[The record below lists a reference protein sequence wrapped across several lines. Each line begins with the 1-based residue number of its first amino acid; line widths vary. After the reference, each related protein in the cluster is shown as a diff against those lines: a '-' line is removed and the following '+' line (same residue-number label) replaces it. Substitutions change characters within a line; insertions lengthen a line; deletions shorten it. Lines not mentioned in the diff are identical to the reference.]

1 VFSLFFIPSGS
12 CDHHTAHGKVLAGLC
27 VYDSY
32 KRNFAMT
39 TLNLG
44 NLATFRLV
52 IQRGSFSAA
61 ADILGLSQPAVS
73 LQVRQLEQFL
83 RTRLVERTGRGI
95 KATAAGLALLEHGN
109 RIEQVVE
116 EAIRSVSEF
125 SHEISGT
132 ITLGTGATACIHLLP
147 PLLQQLREEHPLLR
161 VGVTTGNTLDVVR
174 AVEENRLDIGLVTLP
189 ASGRALEVMP
199 LLDEEFVLIISQVQD
214 EQIAHFTPQILHALP
229 LIAFESGSGTRDLI
243 DGWFNICDL
252 EVCPVMQ
259 LGSIEAIKRMVRAGL
274 GYSIVPLMAVDNVA
288 DREGLSVRSLN
299 PVLHRQLGIVMRQD
313 KILSKGI
320 SEVIRLLREKTNG

>member
-1 VFSLFFIPSGS
+1 
-12 CDHHTAHGKVLAGLC
+12 
-27 VYDSY
+27 
-32 KRNFAMT
+32 MT

-147 PLLQQLREEHPLLR
+147 PLLRQLREEHPLLR

-199 LLDEEFVLIISQVQD
+199 LLDEEFVLIISQAQD
-214 EQIAHFTPQILHALP
+214 EEIAQFSPQILHALP
-229 LIAFESGSGTRDLI
+229 LIAFESGCGTRDLI
-243 DGWFNICDL
+243 DGWFNTCDL
-252 EVCPVMQ
+252 EVRPVMQ

-274 GYSIVPLMAVDNVA
+274 GYSIVPRVAVENVA

-320 SEVIRLLREKTNG
+320 SEVIRLLREKVNG

>member
-1 VFSLFFIPSGS
+1 
-12 CDHHTAHGKVLAGLC
+12 
-27 VYDSY
+27 
-32 KRNFAMT
+32 MT

-147 PLLQQLREEHPLLR
+147 PLLRQLREEHPLLR

-189 ASGRALEVMP
+189 AIGRALEVMP
-199 LLDEEFVLIISQVQD
+199 LLDEEFVLIISQAQD
-214 EQIAHFTPQILHALP
+214 EEIAQFSPQILHALP

-243 DGWFNICDL
+243 DDWFNTCDL

-274 GYSIVPLMAVDNVA
+274 GYSIVPRMAVENVA

-320 SEVIRLLREKTNG
+320 SEVIRLLREKVNG